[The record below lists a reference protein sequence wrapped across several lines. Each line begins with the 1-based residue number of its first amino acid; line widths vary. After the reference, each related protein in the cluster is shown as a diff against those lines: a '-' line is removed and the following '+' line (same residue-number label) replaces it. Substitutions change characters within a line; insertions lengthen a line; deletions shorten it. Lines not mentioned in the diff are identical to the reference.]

1 MTLEELKL
9 AMRIDHNFD
18 DGFIQKLKDTAED
31 YIKDAVT
38 LSPNRDAFFQNN
50 PKFDTAVMFLVGA
63 WYEQRVSSMDK
74 ALQEIPFG
82 VTNFI
87 QQFRGAYTDG
97 I

>member
-18 DGFIQKLKDTAED
+18 DGFIEQLKDTAED

-50 PKFDTAVMFLVGA
+50 PKFDTAVMFLFGA
-63 WYEQRVSSMDK
+63 
-74 ALQEIPFG
+74 
-82 VTNFI
+82 
-87 QQFRGAYTDG
+87 
-97 I
+97 

>member
-18 DGFIQKLKDTAED
+18 DGFIEQLKDTAED

-50 PKFDTAVMFLVGA
+50 PKFDTAVMFLLVPGMNSA
-63 WYEQRVSSMDK
+63 C
-74 ALQEIPFG
+74 LQW
-82 VTNFI
+82 TK
-87 QQFRGAYTDG
+87 RCKKYLSA
-97 I
+97 

>member
-18 DGFIQKLKDTAED
+18 DGFIEQLKDTAED

-50 PKFDTAVMFLVGA
+50 PKFDTAVMLLVGA
-63 WYEQRVSSMDK
+63 YGMNS
-74 ALQEIPFG
+74 ACLQW
-82 VTNFI
+82 TK
-87 QQFRGAYTDG
+87 RCKKYLSA
-97 I
+97 

>member
-18 DGFIQKLKDTAED
+18 DGFIQRLKDTAED

-50 PKFDTAVMFLVGA
+50 PKFDTAVMFLVGPGMN
-63 WYEQRVSSMDK
+63 S
-74 ALQEIPFG
+74 
-82 VTNFI
+82 
-87 QQFRGAYTDG
+87 AYPQWTKRCKKYLSA
-97 I
+97 